1 MSTLLS
7 LPSNTILLDIETSG
21 LNRQHDQVISIGVA
35 LSDSHQHPVLKH
47 WFLETKEEE
56 KNLLE
61 SFLLF
66 LKNTQS
72 IYTYGGRT
80 FDYPFLLSRMES
92 YGLDTSPFL
101 KLKLV
106 DMKDLLKPLGK
117 ERKLLEA
124 SLSFQRQS
132 SAKGKDILKLYRTFE
147 ASKSPLYRDLIL
159 KHQKDELYSLLAFLE
174 LYHTLLHLDQFVC
187 TQHRLSSKEIC
198 FSYEGNMPF
207 RHSFSGKAFDWT
219 MTYEKEG
226 HLLSVSLPVVDTT
239 LKQYLQPIN
248 NYYYI
253 ESQKQLMHKS
263 LAQFIPAPLKR
274 RATKE
279 ECVILKSDSYIR
291 LYSTYK
297 VTAPIWYDDEGFA
310 YVTSLDFTAELLVLQ
325 LSSLLFNRKVIKP
338 SASQKY
344 SNT

>member
-1 MSTLLS
+1 MLF

-21 LNRQHDQVISIGVA
+21 LNRQHNQIISIGIVFV
-35 LSDSHQHPVLKH
+35 DSHQHPVLKH

-80 FDYPFLLSRMES
+80 FDYPFLLSRMEN
-92 YGLDTSPFL
+92 YGLDTSTFL

-106 DMKDLLKPLGK
+106 DMKDVLKPLGK
-117 ERKLLEA
+117 ERKLLED
-124 SLSFQRQS
+124 SLLFQRQS
-132 SAKGKDILKLYRTFE
+132 SSKGKDILKLYRTFE

-159 KHQKDELYSLLAFLE
+159 KHQQDELYSLLAFLE
-174 LYHTLLHLDQFVC
+174 LYHTLIHLDRLVC
-187 TQHRLSSKEIC
+187 IQHRSSSKEVC

-207 RHSFSGKAFDWT
+207 SHSFSGKAFDWNI
-219 MTYEKEG
+219 TYEKDG
-226 HLLSVSLPVVDTT
+226 YLLSISLPVVDTT
-239 LKQYLQPIN
+239 LKQYLQPIK

-253 ESQKQLMHKS
+253 ESQKQLMPKS

-279 ECVILKSDSYIR
+279 ECVLLKSDSYIR

-297 VTAPIWYDDEGFA
+297 VTTPIWYDDEGSA
-310 YVTSLDFTAELLVLQ
+310 YVTCLDFTAELLVLQ
-325 LSSLLFNRKVIKP
+325 LSSLLFNRKVIK
-338 SASQKY
+338 SGS
-344 SNT
+344 S